1 MKHCLFVSTLKQRRV
16 QRSKY
21 LNLCFEETE
30 QRNEDLISV
39 LFHNKKLPKKKK
51 KKVTALLDV
60 AGHLQ
65 AASLSA
71 K

>member
-1 MKHCLFVSTLKQRRV
+1 VKHCLFVSTLKQRRV

-51 KKVTALLDV
+51 KVTALLDV